1 MDQARAGALLA
12 EERARLE
19 RLLAAGSSAPDP
31 GGDLAD
37 VGDDVDNAD
46 RRNAEETGTAV
57 DELLRQ
63 RWAALQRAEA
73 RLAAGEYGRSVQSG
87 LPIPDERL
95 ETDPLA
101 ELTVEEAA
109 GVQRHE
115 YDPGDEARGLKSA
128 RHPYE
133 VLDDADIT
141 PEERLA
147 DEEVDDEPEDGPSK
161 GVHIERDNRT
171 LGGDF

>member
-19 RLLAAGSSAPDP
+19 RLIAGSSPPDP

-37 VGDDVDNAD
+37 VGDEVDNAD
-46 RRNAEETGTAV
+46 RRNAEETGSAV
-57 DELLRQ
+57 DGLLRD

-73 RLAAGEYGRSVQSG
+73 RLSAGQYGHSVRSG

-95 ETDPLA
+95 EADPLA

-109 GVQRHE
+109 AAERGE
-115 YDPGDEARGLKSA
+115 FDPGDEGRGLKSA

-141 PEERLA
+141 PEERLTD
-147 DEEVDDEPEDGPSK
+147 DESYDEPEDGPST
-161 GVHIERDNRT
+161 GIHIERDDRT
-171 LGGDF
+171 LGGDS

>member
-19 RLLAAGSSAPDP
+19 RLIAGSSPPDP

-46 RRNAEETGTAV
+46 RRNAEETGSAV
-57 DELLRQ
+57 EELLRE

-73 RLAAGEYGRSVQSG
+73 RLAAGQYGRSVRSG
-87 LPIPDERL
+87 FPIPDERL

-109 GVQRHE
+109 AVERGE
-115 YDPGDEARGLKSA
+115 FDPGDEATGLKSA

-147 DEEVDDEPEDGPSK
+147 DEEIDDEPEDGPSK
-161 GVHIERDNRT
+161 GVHVEHDDRT
-171 LGGDF
+171 VGGDF